1 MVEHKQNSNEHK
13 IATAE
18 HSLPFMLAQDK
29 RRRAEQLVL
38 TLGRSISE
46 TAAELDLSESVLRG
60 WLQSRCFAALRARHE
75 EPARMASRASSF
87 SAEQDAQR
95 TGAHRT
101 VFPHLAPGAT
111 AKPRVSAQTFPRS
124 RRSFAQK

>member
-1 MVEHKQNSNEHK
+1 MVEHKHNSHEHK

-46 TAAELDLSESVLRG
+46 AAAELDLSESVLRG
-60 WLQSRCFAALRARHE
+60 WLQSRCFAALRARRD
-75 EPARMASRASSF
+75 EPAWMATRASS
-87 SAEQDAQR
+87 EQGAKR
-95 TGAHRT
+95 TGAHRP
-101 VFPHLAPGAT
+101 VFPHLAPEAT
-111 AKPRVSAQTFPRS
+111 AKARVSAPIFPRS
-124 RRSFAQK
+124 RTSFAQK